1 MSDKVEA
8 HVLGHETETPNSEST
23 EDLSR
28 ERANR
33 NIGSARPFLSWF
45 DPNDGPAER
54 RLILKL
60 DFFIL
65 SYAFIGFWVRNLDRD
80 NRTQILYIDRG
91 ILANAYISGMREDL
105 KLFGNELVRL
115 NSLFTAGYCISM
127 IPATLLV
134 TRYPANYVVP
144 TAMFLWG
151 IFTLLLY
158 RTPSY
163 SYLAGFRFLVGL
175 LEGPFFC
182 SVHYVLGSWYRGDEL
197 VRRAGIFY
205 VSSSVGTM
213 TTGLLAGRIYQS
225 LDGANGIAGW
235 RWMYIIAAIM
245 TFPVAVWGFFSFPGS
260 PRHGKRWFFT
270 EAEVELAKERMEL
283 EGRLHG
289 KALDLKWATVK
300 RFLGKW
306 HFWILVPWNIM
317 WLLGYQS
324 LNQGAYTLWL
334 KAQKQYS
341 IVQVNNYTAIS
352 PSLGIIWILLFS
364 WTVGR
369 CGKNAVVPLI
379 GSVAIVGVISR
390 FAFVMFDHTSFG
402 YKWFA
407 VAVSYMEVSLSPVN
421 YSLANIACAADSQE
435 RAFIISAML
444 ATGTAFNTWV
454 PLLAFPTVQAPR
466 YFGGYVTEVVLQFA
480 YAAWTVIVIWFVKR
494 ESRVKEAAST

>member
-8 HVLGHETETPNSEST
+8 HISNNETESKGSEIS
-23 EDLSR
+23 DKPGR

-33 NIGSARPFLSWF
+33 TISSKRPLLSWF
-45 DPNDGPAER
+45 DPSDGPAER

-65 SYAFIGFWVRNLDRD
+65 SYAFVGFW
-80 NRTQILYIDRG
+80 ILYIDRG

-105 KLFGNELVRL
+105 KLFGNQLVRL

-134 TRYPANYVVP
+134 TKYPANYVVP
-144 TAMFLWG
+144 SAMFLWG

-163 SYLAGFRFLVGL
+163 PYLAGLRFLVGF

-213 TTGLLAGRIYQS
+213 TTGLLAARIYQS
-225 LDGANGIAGW
+225 LDGTNGIAGW
-235 RWMYIIAAIM
+235 RWMYIIAAVM
-245 TFPVAVWGFFSFPGS
+245 TFPVALWGYFSFPGS

-270 EAEVELAKERMEL
+270 EEEVELAKERMEL

-289 KALDLKWATVK
+289 KALNLELATVK
-300 RFLGKW
+300 RFLGRW
-306 HFWILVPWNIM
+306 HFWVLVPWNIL

-341 IVQVNNYTAIS
+341 IVQVNNFTAIS

-364 WTVGR
+364 WTVDR
-369 CGKNAVVPLI
+369 FGKKAIVPLI
-379 GSVAIVGVISR
+379 GSVAVVGVISR
-390 FAFVMFDHTSFG
+390 FAFVMFDHTSFS

-407 VAVSYMEVSLSPVN
+407 VATSYMEVSLSPVN
-421 YSLANIACAADSQE
+421 YSLANLACAADAQE

-454 PLLAFPTVQAPR
+454 PLLAFPTVEAPR
-466 YFGGYVTEVVLQFA
+466 YLKGYIAEVVLQFA
-480 YAAWTVIVIWFVKR
+480 YAAWTVVVIWFVRR
-494 ESRVKEAAST
+494 EGRVNKAENK